1 MKTLISSCTLA
12 LSTLACSAGPAEV
25 GVPATPRAAAAPSP
39 PAGSACRVPDLQAGL
54 LARVNAVR
62 ARGANCG
69 SAGRFGPAPPLAWN
83 GLLARAA
90 ERHSRDMAAGNF
102 FSHSGSDGH
111 ELRERAEAAGYEWRT
126 LAENIAGG
134 RDTVGGVVDQWLASP
149 GHCANLLKPDL
160 VHVGV
165 ACVAG
170 GPRNTYVTYW
180 TMALGA
186 PPRR

>member
-1 MKTLISSCTLA
+1 MRTLLSSCVLG
-12 LSTLACSAGPAEV
+12 LSTWGCSAGPAPV
-25 GVPATPRAAAAPSP
+25 AAPPVPQATPVVDRPGAS
-39 PAGSACRVPDLQAGL
+39 CRIPDLQPAL

-83 GLLARAA
+83 DTLARAA
-90 ERHSRDMAAGNF
+90 ERHSRDMATRNF
-102 FSHSGSDGH
+102 FSHTGSDGH
-111 ELRERAEAAGYEWRT
+111 ELRERADAAGYAWRT
-126 LAENIAGG
+126 LAENIAAG

-165 ACVAG
+165 ACASG